1 MRVDTG
7 VAAGDAIPPQFDSM
21 IAKVIAWGRDRDEA
35 RARLSRALRQ
45 TAAVIDGGT
54 TNKAFLLDL
63 LDRPELRERRVRH
76 RPGSTR

>member
-1 MRVDTG
+1 
-7 VAAGDAIPPQFDSM
+7 M

-35 RARLSRALRQ
+35 RARLARALRQ

-63 LDRPELRERRVRH
+63 LDRPEVLSGNARH
-76 RPGSTR
+76 HLARHA